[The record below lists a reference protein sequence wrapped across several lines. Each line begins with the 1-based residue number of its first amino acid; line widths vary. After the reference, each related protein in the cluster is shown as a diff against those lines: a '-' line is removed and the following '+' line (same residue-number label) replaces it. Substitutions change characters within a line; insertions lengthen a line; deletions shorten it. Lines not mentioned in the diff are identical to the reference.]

1 MLNEHAFIVERIEYC
16 CERLH
21 SSKHI
26 REGAMRLLDKI
37 ERLKPDLIIRK
48 NPNVVAAQIVCLVAR
63 AQYHTDVTHTVLSTI
78 MNTSAPSVGKYKHY
92 LEPWVRSNRFILGL
106 RMGVKLEN

>member
-1 MLNEHAFIVERIEYC
+1 MLNEHAFIIERINYC
-16 CERLH
+16 CQRLH
-21 SSKHI
+21 SSPQV

-37 ERLKPDLIIRK
+37 ELMKPELIIRK

-63 AQYHTDVTHTVLSTI
+63 AQNNKNVTHTTLSEI

-92 LEPWVRSNRFILGL
+92 LEPWVRTNRLMQGL
-106 RMGVKLEN
+106 RMGIKLN